1 METSASLR
9 GMNSAFVDTSFWI
22 CLRDRREP
30 RHKLAREMAARLLH
44 QRTTLV
50 VTLLVFAET
59 HAYFCRAPRLREQIL
74 SEFWENP
81 VVRIENVSFQDQETA
96 LTILREHPDKD
107 FSLCDA
113 VSFAVMLRLQIRRTV
128 AFDHHFR
135 QFGKFEVID
144 H

>member
-1 METSASLR
+1 
-9 GMNSAFVDTSFWI
+9 MNQVFVDTSFWI
-22 CLRDRREP
+22 SLRDRREG
-30 RHKLAREMAARLLH
+30 RHALAREIAARLLH
-44 QRTTLV
+44 QRTALV

-59 HAYFCRAPRLREQIL
+59 HAYFCRAHRLREQIL
-74 SEFWENP
+74 AEFWDNP

-113 VSFAVMLRLQIRRTV
+113 ISFAVMRRLQIRRAV
-128 AFDHHFR
+128 AFDEHFR

-144 H
+144 F